1 MTWCSGQ
8 GVQKWFGRCAAA
20 TAVAAAQRPQKA
32 EYDYYGI
39 TETADART
47 IIIMKAMDGKLYRF
61 IEQPELASEGNQP
74 I

>member
-8 GVQKWFGRCAAA
+8 GVQKWL
-20 TAVAAAQRPQKA
+20 AVLRPQKA
-32 EYDYYGI
+32 EHDYYGI

>member
-1 MTWCSGQ
+1 MVWPL
-8 GVQKWFGRCAAA
+8 RP
-20 TAVAAAQRPQKA
+20 QRPQKA